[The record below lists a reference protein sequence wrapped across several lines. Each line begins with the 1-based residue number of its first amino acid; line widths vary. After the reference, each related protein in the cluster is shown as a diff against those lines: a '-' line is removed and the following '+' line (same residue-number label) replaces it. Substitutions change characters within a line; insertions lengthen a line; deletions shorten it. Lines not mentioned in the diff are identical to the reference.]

1 MANVRH
7 NVGLTLIEMLVVVG
21 IIVLLAALAIVMAL
35 RIENQSK
42 ERAVANIFALLRSA
56 LQEYHEET
64 STFPSQPERNYS
76 NAAAHIRLMREQL
89 DSVPASRRVL
99 RQVNGA
105 FVRVDTDAPGVSRIC
120 DPWGTALDY
129 FYAPD
134 GQFPE
139 LTSAGPDERFGTADD
154 INSKDM

>member
-42 ERAVANIFALLRSA
+42 ERAVANVFALLRSA
-56 LQEYHEET
+56 LQEYYEET
-64 STFPSQPERNYS
+64 SAFPSQPERNHS
-76 NAAAHIRLMREQL
+76 NAAAHIGLMHEQL
-89 DSVPASRRVL
+89 DSMPASQRVL
-99 RQVNGA
+99 RQVSRA
-105 FVRVDTDAPGVSRIC
+105 FVRVDAGPPGVSRIC

-129 FYAPD
+129 FYGPD
-134 GQFPE
+134 DQFPE
-139 LTSAGPDERFGTADD
+139 LTSAGPDKRFGTADD
-154 INSKDM
+154 INSKNM